1 MVLLEYWYLF
11 PISVVIATTAMAS
24 GISGAV
30 FLSPLFI
37 IVLGLEPSV
46 AFGTA
51 LITQLFGFMS
61 GVWAYA
67 RRRLIDFKIGRRLLS
82 FSVPLAIVG
91 STNADALP
99 PNLLKGAFGVG
110 IIFIGWQMYLAFQR
124 EQREVVWGRAGNPD
138 SEPHE
143 HESLLVDRSGTEYRY
158 SLYHEPEACAFA
170 ALGGLFLGM
179 ISVGLSE
186 LEEYHFVV
194 RCRIPPPVAVGTSI
208 FIVMVTVLIASA
220 GHFYNFAT
228 NSDPAVLRQVLAVVT
243 FTIPGVIV
251 GGQIGPHLQ
260 PKLDPGHVKLG
271 LSALFAAVG
280 ILMLSTLA

>member
-1 MVLLEYWYLF
+1 MLLEYWYLF
-11 PISVVIATTAMAS
+11 PISVAIATAAMAS
-24 GISGAV
+24 GIGGAV
-30 FLSPLFI
+30 FFSPLFI
-37 IVLGLEPSV
+37 VVLGLEPSV
-46 AFGTA
+46 AIGTA
-51 LITQLFGFMS
+51 LITQLFGFGS

-67 RRRLIDFKIGRRLLS
+67 RRGLIDFKIGRRLLS
-82 FSVPLAIVG
+82 FAVPLAIVG

-99 PNLLKGAFGVG
+99 PNLLKGVFGVG
-110 IIFIGWQMYLAFQR
+110 IIFIGVQMYVAYR
-124 EQREVVWGRAGNPD
+124 HDHGEPARARAGDSVSNPV
-138 SEPHE
+138 E
-143 HESLLVDRSGTEYRY
+143 HRSVLVDRDGTEYRY
-158 SLYHEPEACAFA
+158 TLYHEPEAWSFA

-208 FIVMVTVLIASA
+208 FIVGVTGLIASA

-228 NSDPAVLRQVLAVVT
+228 SSDPTVLPQLLAIVT

-251 GGQIGPHLQ
+251 GGQIGPLLQ

-271 LSALFAAVG
+271 LSALFVAVG
-280 ILMLSTLA
+280 LFMLSMLG